1 MSPQSALRPLNVDFT
16 FKHHA
21 GHTGALLNGSRR
33 SYLGFEFHGTATVR
47 QLFVPGYIIVCTF
60 IAIDIFIAIDPFA
73 AIGVSCMFHFKIV
86 SDAVRVNRSDD
97 RYFLWSS

>member
-1 MSPQSALRPLNVDFT
+1 MSPQSALRPLNVYFT

-33 SYLGFEFHGTATVR
+33 SYLGFEFHSTATVW

-60 IAIDIFIAIDPFA
+60 IAIDFFAIDPFA
-73 AIGVSCMFHFKIV
+73 VIGVSCMFHFKIV
-86 SDAVRVNRSDD
+86 SDAVRVNLR
-97 RYFLWSS
+97 